1 MAKEL
6 LYFLLDF
13 LYYKKYNG
21 IGCRGGAYMAKM
33 GRPKLEEV
41 KDKTINMRV
50 TPAEYKRIK
59 EYAQTHNLTITQVL
73 QKGVKKLFE
82 TS

>member
-1 MAKEL
+1 
-6 LYFLLDF
+6 
-13 LYYKKYNG
+13 
-21 IGCRGGAYMAKM
+21 MAKM